1 MVFEIQAGAV
11 EYCQVCGR
19 RSQSEGKPKRGN
31 KIEVW
36 QSLGETNQREVLIQP
51 KDRAPAS
58 DPGS

>member
-19 RSQSEGKPKRGN
+19 RCQSEGKPKRKN

-36 QSLGETNQREVLIQP
+36 QFLGETQREVLIQP